1 MADYNINAVT
11 RRVVYTGSAGLGPY
25 AFTFEILDQNDIAVY
40 FNTTKLTLTTDYTVT
55 INANGTGSITI
66 VTGSGVPST
75 PTASDTITI
84 VGARDIERTTDFV
97 TAGDLRAAALNEQL
111 DGLTIFDQQLAE
123 ENKRTL
129 KAPVTDPA
137 HVDEG
142 GTLDMT
148 LPSKTARAG
157 KYLQF
162 NSTTGNPEAGPDST
176 DVTTLADIAT
186 DIATLADI
194 EDGTDATDAIQTV
207 AGISANVTTVA
218 GIASNVSTVAGIS
231 SAVSSV
237 AADAT
242 DIGTVATNIASVN
255 TVAGNI
261 TEVIAVANDLNEAV
275 SEVETVANDLNEA
288 VSEIETV
295 AASITNV
302 DTVGT
307 NISNVNTVA
316 GIDSNVTTVAGIS
329 GNVTTVAGISG
340 NVTTVAGI
348 SADVTTVAADGTDI
362 GTVAT
367 NISNVNTVAGI
378 SSNVTTVAG
387 NNANVTTVAS
397 NIADVNTVAGS
408 IADVNTFAV
417 RYRIASS
424 APATSLDEG
433 DLYFDTTD
441 NQMYVYTGSAWV
453 AVSPDLVADTTP
465 QLGGNL
471 DTNGNDITFGDGD
484 KAIFG
489 AGSDLSVYH
498 SGTASYIED
507 TGTGNLFIR
516 ANDLRLQDDAGGH
529 FIQGNKT
536 SDVKIYH
543 PADGTVHLATT
554 SGGIDVTGT
563 VTADGLTVDA
573 SNPTLQL
580 TGGNVSLDFV
590 SHAGTQNAESRIYA
604 PRRNTSDSS
613 SYFFIQTNDATSTR
627 NSLFINGGTNDVSL
641 YDSSGVTQ
649 GFYWD
654 ASTQALGL
662 GTTSPDSNYK
672 IHVNGN
678 SNTDG
683 RIARFSQDGT
693 DNAIVD
699 ITAQDGTDTE
709 AVTRY
714 RNDATYYTVG
724 IDSSDNFA
732 IGQSFANDIG
742 NKRFV
747 ITSGGSVGIGTAAP
761 STVNGLSK
769 GGTHLMV
776 NDDSGGARLNVEGS
790 TDARFHMVDTGASA
804 NQKTYL
810 TMVDGGNYT
819 ISLENDSGTASER
832 LRLDS
837 SGNLLVGTTGV
848 NPHNV
853 GQDAGVALRSDGRVL
868 VGVDGDIAAAFNR
881 NTTDGDIVLF
891 KKDGTTVGAISTA
904 SGRIAIGTNDTALFF
919 NDLGDAVVGWNMST
933 GVSRGSAI
941 DLGTSGVNFKDLYLS
956 GGVYLGGTGSSNLL
970 DDYEEGTWT
979 PALTATGGGATIGYS
994 SQVGKY
1000 IKVGGLVTVWCRI
1013 TLSSVSGGSGDAKVS
1028 GLPFSV
1034 ENTEAMRGN
1043 SHVMLDQLAA
1053 DRRQTSIQADPN
1065 ATTLGLIRDSG
1076 STSSHLAVPF
1086 SDMTANTDVRFQYS
1100 YRTS

>member
-1 MADYNINAVT
+1 MGYIGAGISRFNTVNGLSVNADGPTVTGIKDEDNMASNSAVKLAT
-11 RRVVYTGSAGLGPY
+11 QQSIKAYVDSQIGANNELSEVLANGSTTGG
-25 AFTFEILDQNDIAVY
+25 NDISFGDADRAY
-40 FNTTKLTLTTDYTVT
+40 FGAGNDLEIFSDGTTSYIKE
-55 INANGTGSITI
+55 NGS
-66 VTGSGVPST
+66 
-75 PTASDTITI
+75 
-84 VGARDIERTTDFV
+84 
-97 TAGDLRAAALNEQL
+97 GDLRIWA
-111 DGLTIFDQQLAE
+111 D
-123 ENKRTL
+123 
-129 KAPVTDPA
+129 
-137 HVDEG
+137 
-142 GTLDMT
+142 
-148 LPSKTARAG
+148 
-157 KYLQF
+157 
-162 NSTTGNPEAGPDST
+162 NPN
-176 DVTTLADIAT
+176 IAT
-186 DIATLADI
+186 
-194 EDGTDATDAIQTV
+194 
-207 AGISANVTTVA
+207 AG
-218 GIASNVSTVAGIS
+218 
-231 SAVSSV
+231 
-237 AADAT
+237 
-242 DIGTVATNIASVN
+242 
-255 TVAGNI
+255 GNKI
-261 TEVIAVANDLNEAV
+261 FY
-275 SEVETVANDLNEA
+275 
-288 VSEIETV
+288 
-295 AASITNV
+295 
-302 DTVGT
+302 
-307 NISNVNTVA
+307 
-316 GIDSNVTTVAGIS
+316 
-329 GNVTTVAGISG
+329 
-340 NVTTVAGI
+340 
-348 SADVTTVAADGTDI
+348 
-362 GTVAT
+362 
-367 NISNVNTVAGI
+367 
-378 SSNVTTVAG
+378 G
-387 NNANVTTVAS
+387 NNGVA
-397 NIADVNTVAGS
+397 
-408 IADVNTFAV
+408 
-417 RYRIASS
+417 
-424 APATSLDEG
+424 E
-433 DLYFDTTD
+433 LY
-441 NQMYVYTGSAWV
+441 YTGGV
-453 AVSPDLVADTTP
+453 
-465 QLGGNL
+465 
-471 DTNGNDITFGDGD
+471 
-484 KAIFG
+484 K
-489 AGSDLSVYH
+489 
-498 SGTASYIED
+498 
-507 TGTGNLFIR
+507 
-516 ANDLRLQDDAGGH
+516 RLE
-529 FIQGNKT
+529 
-536 SDVKIYH
+536 
-543 PADGTVHLATT
+543 TT